1 MKKVIKMYLYS
12 SEDSNFEQADE
23 LGLSEEATQ
32 QFKLALY
39 EVECEVE
46 VDMETGETK
55 LLSATEEIK

>member
-1 MKKVIKMYLYS
+1 MYLYS